1 MLRKDATGF
10 SEPPI
15 AAVVAGM
22 QQRLDLLPARLGPQ
36 RVFLSTYQRTTEA
49 VGARVEGVFFED
61 PEWVER
67 WDVAFANLYLTA
79 LDAELADGDLEDADL
94 EDAELADA
102 MLPGT
107 RLPDA
112 ALANGDRVPR
122 PWRLAFAASPDLPPL
137 RHVLLGINA
146 HVNYDLPQ
154 ALLAVISDEDFSDRR
169 VMDRRR
175 RDHER
180 IDAVLASRVAAEDGE
195 LTATGRT
202 TILDR
207 LLTPL
212 NRLGS
217 RRFLREARQKVWHNT
232 LELHASR
239 LEGPQE
245 YAVRL
250 AELELLSAAKI
261 ADLLQPGQVLLRL
274 AIAGF
279 GVSLPPADT

>member
-1 MLRKDATGF
+1 MAPF
-10 SEPPI
+10 SEGVSGQQEPPI

-22 QQRLDLLPARLGPQ
+22 QQRLDGLPERLAHL
-36 RVFLSTYQRTTEA
+36 RVFLSTYQRTTKEVGHAVEA
-49 VGARVEGVFFED
+49 ASFED
-61 PEWVER
+61 PGWVER
-67 WDVAFANLYLTA
+67 WDVAFAELYLVA
-79 LDAELADGDLEDADL
+79 LDAELDG
-94 EDAELADA
+94 
-102 MLPGT
+102 
-107 RLPDA
+107 
-112 ALANGDRVPR
+112 GDNVSR

-154 ALLAVISDEDFSDRR
+154 ALLAVISDDDFSDHL
-169 VMDRRR
+169 VMERRR

-180 IDAVLASRVAAEDGE
+180 IDRVLASRVAAEDDE
-195 LTATGRT
+195 LTAAGGASL
-202 TILDR
+202 LDR

-217 RRFLREARQKVWHNT
+217 KRFLREARQKVWHNT
-232 LELHASR
+232 LELQDAR
-239 LEGPQE
+239 LTGTKE

-274 AIAGF
+274 AVAGF
-279 GVSLPPADT
+279 GVTLPPPNSEAIGPRRSGAAS